1 MAIFRKYEFGSQS
14 AATAKINALGVDEEG
29 NPTHRHSIARL
40 GYIVTTPGEYDAEG
54 NETKAPVL
62 SDKYHVDVLWRGE
75 YDEAVGYDEDGN
87 QITIQGNEIPLA
99 DWDSQM
105 VWCMPMGVHTFG
117 SSGANREY
125 IAKCKELHPEWFPE
139 PEEE

>member
-14 AATAKINALGVDEEG
+14 AATAKINALGVEEGG

-54 NETKAPVL
+54 NETKAPVM
-62 SDKYHVDVLWRGE
+62 SDKYHVDVLWR
-75 YDEAVGYDEDGN
+75 DE
-87 QITIQGNEIPLA
+87 PSP
-99 DWDSQM
+99 DWDNQM

-117 SSGANREY
+117 SSSANREY